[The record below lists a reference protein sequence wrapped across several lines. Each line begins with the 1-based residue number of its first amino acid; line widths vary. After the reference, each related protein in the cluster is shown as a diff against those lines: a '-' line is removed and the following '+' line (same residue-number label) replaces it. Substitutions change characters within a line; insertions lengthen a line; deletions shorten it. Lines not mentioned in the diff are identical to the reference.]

1 MGVVTCGDIIGGLCV
16 TWGDPSVP
24 TMGSR
29 ATSGT
34 VTPLLRQ
41 YRGRRFVHTYGSDVN
56 AAVVP
61 DTASQSPVWLL
72 VYRHVCNLGSWPG

>member
-1 MGVVTCGDIIGGLCV
+1 MQSPGETPVCPQTV
-16 TWGDPSVP
+16 
-24 TMGSR
+24 SR

-41 YRGRRFVHTYGSDVN
+41 YRGRRFVHTYGIDVN

-61 DTASQSPVWLL
+61 DTAS
-72 VYRHVCNLGSWPG
+72 